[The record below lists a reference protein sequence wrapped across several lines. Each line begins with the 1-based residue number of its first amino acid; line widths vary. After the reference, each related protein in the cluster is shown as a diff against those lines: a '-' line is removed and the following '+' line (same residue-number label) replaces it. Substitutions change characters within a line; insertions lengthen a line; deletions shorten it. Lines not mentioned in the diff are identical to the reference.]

1 MIEEEEPRDGNCE
14 ILSDIEISRLTVY
27 QEQQISFFPI
37 HAEKKSNQRVCSG
50 DITSNPSQK
59 GFQQTDRLENF

>member
-1 MIEEEEPRDGNCE
+1 MVEEPRDGSCE
-14 ILSDIEISRLTVY
+14 ILSDFEILRLTVD

-37 HAEKKSNQRVCSG
+37 PTEKKSNQRFCSG
-50 DITSNPSQK
+50 CITSSSSQK